1 MVSDL
6 KRIIDQISRDRGF
19 DRQLL
24 VEAIE
29 EAVAS
34 AARKKYGSRRDI
46 EVHYNEELG
55 EVEVFQ
61 FRSVVEVAE
70 DEQTEISFDAAK
82 VLDPE
87 VQLGDELGEKM
98 ENITELG
105 RIAAQSAKQVII
117 HRMKDAERDVIYD
130 MFKDRQGE
138 VVSGIVQ
145 RFERGNMVVNLGRTD
160 AILPKEHQIPKRSFK
175 QGDRIRAYLLEVR
188 QNSRDSQLILSRTAD
203 EFLEKLF
210 QLEVPEIAEGIVKIM
225 GVSREPGFRAKI
237 AVSSSESDVDPVG
250 ACVGMKGSRVQNVV
264 QELQGERIDIVTWS
278 PDPAKYVYNALA
290 PAHVSMV
297 MVDEDANS
305 LLVVVPNDQLSLA
318 IGRQGQN
325 VRLASKL
332 MGWRIDVKSEQR
344 WANLED
350 EGYQSLLQVPG
361 IDENL
366 ADQLL
371 AKEIKSVVDLARASV
386 ETLTIIRA
394 IDEDYA
400 VQLIEAATD
409 LAGEDAIAAAA
420 EQEQKALAEAALR
433 EQARA
438 AARQSEAADSPP
450 EDEAGAEDA
459 TDEAGAEDATDEAG
473 AEDATDEAGAEDAT
487 GEAGVED
494 ATDEAGAEGATDEA
508 GVEDATDEAG
518 AEKATDEADEQDKQP
533 PVTKP
538 E

>member
-1 MVSDL
+1 MLSEL
-6 KRIIDQISRDRGF
+6 KRIIDQISSDRGF
-19 DRQLL
+19 DKQLL
-24 VEAIE
+24 IEAIK

-46 EVHYNEELG
+46 EVHYNEEFG

-61 FRSVVEVAE
+61 FRNVVEDAV
-70 DEQTEISFDAAK
+70 DDQTEISFEQAK

-98 ENITELG
+98 ENITDLG

-117 HRMKDAERDVIYD
+117 HRMKDAEREVIYD
-130 MFKDRQGE
+130 MFKDREGE

-145 RFERGNMVVNLGRTD
+145 RFERGNMIVNLGRTD

-175 QGDRIRAYLLEVR
+175 QGDRIRAYLLEVKE
-188 QNSRDSQLILSRTAD
+188 NARDSQQLILSRTVD
-203 EFLEKLF
+203 EFLAKLF
-210 QLEVPEIAEGIVKIM
+210 TMEVPEIAEGIVKVM
-225 GVSREPGFRAKI
+225 SVSREPGFRAKI
-237 AVSSSESDVDPVG
+237 AVSSTESDVDPVG

-264 QELQGERIDIVTWS
+264 QELQGERIDIITWS

-350 EGYQSLLQVPG
+350 EGYLSLLQIPG
-361 IDENL
+361 IDEGL
-366 ADQLL
+366 ADQFFS
-371 AKEIKSVVDLARASV
+371 KEIKSAADLAITAI
-386 ETLTIIRA
+386 EDLTIIRA
-394 IDEDYA
+394 IDDDFGA
-400 VQLIEAATD
+400 QLVEAAAKVAEE
-409 LAGEDAIAAAA
+409 LGLLSEKPVVEEEEVALEANGDADAADGVEVEAETA
-420 EQEQKALAEAALR
+420 EQEPGSVDDQEPEEEAVQ
-433 EQARA
+433 E
-438 AARQSEAADSPP
+438 
-450 EDEAGAEDA
+450 ED
-459 TDEAGAEDATDEAG
+459 
-473 AEDATDEAGAEDAT
+473 
-487 GEAGVED
+487 
-494 ATDEAGAEGATDEA
+494 
-508 GVEDATDEAG
+508 
-518 AEKATDEADEQDKQP
+518 K
-533 PVTKP
+533 
-538 E
+538 

>member
-1 MVSDL
+1 MLSDL

-19 DRQLL
+19 DKKLL
-24 VEAIE
+24 IEAIE

-46 EVHYNEELG
+46 EVHYNEEYG

-61 FRSVVEVAE
+61 FRNVVEDAV
-70 DEQTEISFDAAK
+70 DDQTEISFEQAK
-82 VLDPE
+82 LLDPE

-98 ENITELG
+98 ENITDLG

-117 HRMKDAERDVIYD
+117 HRMKDAEREVIYD

-145 RFERGNMVVNLGRTD
+145 RFERGNMIVNLGRTD
-160 AILPKEHQIPKRSFK
+160 AVLPKEHQIPKRSFK
-175 QGDRIRAYLLEVR
+175 QGDRIRAYLLEVKE
-188 QNSRDSQLILSRTAD
+188 NARDSQLILSRTAD
-203 EFLEKLF
+203 EFLAKLF
-210 QLEVPEIAEGIVKIM
+210 TMEVPEIAEGIVKIM

-237 AVSSSESDVDPVG
+237 AVSSTESDVDPVG

-350 EGYQSLLQVPG
+350 EGYQSLLQIAG
-361 IDENL
+361 IDEGL
-366 ADQLL
+366 ADQFFS
-371 AKEIKSVVDLARASV
+371 KEIKSAADLAHAAI
-386 ETLTIIRA
+386 EDLTIIRA
-394 IDEDYA
+394 IDDDFA
-400 VQLIEAATD
+400 QQLIDAGAAIAEELGIAYEKPEVAVEETAADAEVVEEVGDEAETGDAQVSAD
-409 LAGEDAIAAAA
+409 AEDAA
-420 EQEQKALAEAALR
+420 EDIEAEAPA
-433 EQARA
+433 EEDGDEADDSA
-438 AARQSEAADSPP
+438 AVEVETEVAEDAADST
-450 EDEAGAEDA
+450 ENTAKSE
-459 TDEAGAEDATDEAG
+459 
-473 AEDATDEAGAEDAT
+473 
-487 GEAGVED
+487 
-494 ATDEAGAEGATDEA
+494 
-508 GVEDATDEAG
+508 
-518 AEKATDEADEQDKQP
+518 EKG
-533 PVTKP
+533 
-538 E
+538 

>member
-1 MVSDL
+1 MLSDL

-19 DRQLL
+19 DKELL
-24 VEAIE
+24 IEAIE

-34 AARKKYGSRRDI
+34 AARKKFGSRRDM
-46 EVHYNEELG
+46 EVRYNEEYG

-61 FRSVVEVAE
+61 FRSVVEDAQ
-70 DEQTEISFDAAK
+70 DEQTEISIEQAK

-117 HRMKDAERDVIYD
+117 HRMKDAEREVIYD
-130 MFKDRQGE
+130 MFKDRQGD

-145 RFERGNMVVNLGRTD
+145 RFERGNMIINLGRTD
-160 AILPKEHQIPKRSFK
+160 AILPKDHQIPKRSFK
-175 QGDRIRAYLLEVR
+175 QGDRIRAYLYEVR

-203 EFLEKLF
+203 EFLAKLF
-210 QLEVPEIAEGIVKIM
+210 QMEVPEIAEGIVRIM

-297 MVDEDANS
+297 MVDEEAKS

-332 MGWRIDVKSEQR
+332 MSWRIDVKSEQR
-344 WANLED
+344 YANLED
-350 EGYQSLLQVPG
+350 EGYQSLLAIPG
-361 IDENL
+361 IDETL

-371 AKEIKSVVDLARASV
+371 AKEIKSAEDLSKAVVEDLV
-386 ETLTIIRA
+386 IIRA
-394 IDEDYA
+394 IDDDFA
-400 VQLIEAATD
+400 LKLIEAA
-409 LAGEDAIAAAA
+409 G
-420 EQEQKALAEAALR
+420 KAVVLNA
-433 EQARA
+433 
-438 AARQSEAADSPP
+438 SEAAETVQEVVSDSEAANAEP
-450 EDEAGAEDA
+450 EEAQLADDEALP
-459 TDEAGAEDATDEAG
+459 
-473 AEDATDEAGAEDAT
+473 
-487 GEAGVED
+487 
-494 ATDEAGAEGATDEA
+494 
-508 GVEDATDEAG
+508 
-518 AEKATDEADEQDKQP
+518 DKQVP
-533 PVTKP
+533 DEKP
-538 E
+538 S

>member
-1 MVSDL
+1 MLSEL

-19 DRQLL
+19 DKQLL
-24 VEAIE
+24 IEAIE

-46 EVHYNEELG
+46 EVHYNEEYG

-61 FRSVVEVAE
+61 FRNVVEQAE
-70 DEQTEISFDAAK
+70 DDQTEISFEQAQK
-82 VLDPE
+82 LDPE
-87 VQLGDELGEKM
+87 VQVGDELGEKM
-98 ENITELG
+98 ENITDLG

-117 HRMKDAERDVIYD
+117 HRMKDAEREVIYD
-130 MFKDRQGE
+130 MFKDREGE

-145 RFERGNMVVNLGRTD
+145 RFERGNMIVNLGRTD
-160 AILPKEHQIPKRSFK
+160 AVLPKEHQIPKRSFK
-175 QGDRIRAYLLEVR
+175 QGDRIRAYLGEVR

-203 EFLEKLF
+203 EFLAKLF
-210 QLEVPEIAEGIVKIM
+210 TMEVPEIAEGIVKIM
-225 GVSREPGFRAKI
+225 SVSREPGFRAKI
-237 AVSSSESDVDPVG
+237 AVSSTESDVDPVG

-297 MVDEDANS
+297 RVDEDANS

-361 IDENL
+361 IDEGL
-366 ADQLL
+366 ADQLFS
-371 AKEIKSVVDLARASV
+371 KEIKSAADLALVDLEV
-386 ETLTIIRA
+386 LTIIRA
-394 IDEDYA
+394 IDDDFGS
-400 VQLIEAATD
+400 QLIEAAAAVAEE
-409 LAGEDAIAAAA
+409 LGLSLEKAAA
-420 EQEQKALAEAALR
+420 EAV
-433 EQARA
+433 
-438 AARQSEAADSPP
+438 
-450 EDEAGAEDA
+450 EDEAVEAVSDPAEEEVDTGAQEGEPDVEGTEEEGPDKAEDTIA
-459 TDEAGAEDATDEAG
+459 EA
-473 AEDATDEAGAEDAT
+473 
-487 GEAGVED
+487 VEPD
-494 ATDEAGAEGATDEA
+494 
-508 GVEDATDEAG
+508 VETTELG
-518 AEKATDEADEQDKQP
+518 LESSEADAAKSEDNTQQ
-533 PVTKP
+533 
-538 E
+538 